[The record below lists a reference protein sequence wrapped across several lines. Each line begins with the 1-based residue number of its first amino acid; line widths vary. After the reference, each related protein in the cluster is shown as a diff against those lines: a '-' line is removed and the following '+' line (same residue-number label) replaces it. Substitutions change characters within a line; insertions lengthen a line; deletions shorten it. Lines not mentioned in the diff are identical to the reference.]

1 MGAPPVIG
9 EGGARAV
16 GLVAAL
22 TPVGQALG
30 VVRLEMVFQGRFL
43 HFFAA
48 YGARIDRD
56 AFLVYFTAS

>member
-1 MGAPPVIG
+1 MGAPPVVG
-9 EGGARAV
+9 EGGAGAV

-22 TPVGQALG
+22 APVGEALG
-30 VVRLEMVFQGRFL
+30 VVRLEMVFQGGFQ

-48 YGARIDRD
+48 YGARVDWY